1 MSYYPVFL
9 NLSGKKAVVV
19 GGGMVARRKIE
30 TLLEYGAIVHVIS
43 KDLTVDL
50 QDRLNNG
57 DIRLISSEFN
67 ERYIEDAFLV
77 IVATN
82 DKVLN
87 RRVSEAAK
95 MRNILV
101 NAVDQPEEC
110 SFIVPSVIR
119 RGDLLIAISTSGK
132 SPAMARKI
140 RETLADQFGKEY
152 EYFLNIMGRV
162 RTQLLSKDI
171 SEDERG
177 RIFHDLVDSDLLE
190 LIRKQDI
197 IGVAS
202 EMERILKRGF
212 SNDDVID
219 YMKEE

>member
-9 NLSGKKAVVV
+9 HLSGKKAVVV

-43 KDLTVDL
+43 RDLTGDL

-77 IVATN
+77 IAATN
-82 DKVLN
+82 DKALN

-140 RETLADQFGKEY
+140 REALADQFGKEY

-162 RTQLLSKDI
+162 RMQLLSKDI

-197 IGVAS
+197 VGVAS

>member
-1 MSYYPVFL
+1 
-9 NLSGKKAVVV
+9 
-19 GGGMVARRKIE
+19 
-30 TLLEYGAIVHVIS
+30 
-43 KDLTVDL
+43 
-50 QDRLNNG
+50 
-57 DIRLISSEFN
+57 
-67 ERYIEDAFLV
+67 
-77 IVATN
+77 
-82 DKVLN
+82 
-87 RRVSEAAK
+87 

-140 RETLADQFGKEY
+140 REALADQFGKEY

-162 RTQLLSKDI
+162 RMQLLSKDI

-197 IGVAS
+197 VGVAS
-202 EMERILKRGF
+202 EMERKNKRWRISYLQLPF
-212 SNDDVID
+212 F
-219 YMKEE
+219 

>member
-1 MSYYPVFL
+1 
-9 NLSGKKAVVV
+9 
-19 GGGMVARRKIE
+19 
-30 TLLEYGAIVHVIS
+30 
-43 KDLTVDL
+43 
-50 QDRLNNG
+50 
-57 DIRLISSEFN
+57 
-67 ERYIEDAFLV
+67 
-77 IVATN
+77 
-82 DKVLN
+82 
-87 RRVSEAAK
+87 

-140 RETLADQFGKEY
+140 REALADQFGKEY

-162 RTQLLSKDI
+162 RMQLLSKDI

-197 IGVAS
+197 VGVAS